1 VTVISVDKTLSVLEG
16 RHELT
21 LLTLTRE
28 HESFAVEYTITPPL
42 PGDRPGGE
50 MVFMWIEAVD
60 DHGHAYT
67 DFGGARGASDDGTR
81 TVGTISGRP
90 GIPSDAHEVS
100 LRFVFL
106 HGQSETGYDV
116 TIGLR

>member
-1 VTVISVDKTLSVLEG
+1 
-16 RHELT
+16 
-21 LLTLTRE
+21 
-28 HESFAVEYTITPPL
+28 
-42 PGDRPGGE
+42 
-50 MVFMWIEAVD
+50 MVSRSS
-60 DHGHAYT
+60 G
-67 DFGGARGASDDGTR
+67 
-81 TVGTISGRP
+81 SGRP